1 MFLCINVDSGQY
13 LIADIN
19 IDCNSNDWRIG
30 TTYASFMILLYPVG
44 IPMMYLWLLYQV
56 KDDILAVNKPHE
68 SFKISTTIVDAS
80 GGDSLRNEN
89 DNNSGNSNSNNAN
102 DELDAFIITHN
113 NSHRSN
119 TVALNNNG
127 SRSETNTAVNDNN
140 DISSANSDSKKSI
153 YKSLFEVKSIRF
165 LWEPYEGKYWYDWC
179 EHPAN

>member
-1 MFLCINVDSGQY
+1 
-13 LIADIN
+13 
-19 IDCNSNDWRIG
+19 
-30 TTYASFMILLYPVG
+30 
-44 IPMMYLWLLYQV
+44 MMYLWLLYQV

-68 SFKISTTIVDAS
+68 SVKISTTIVDTS

-119 TVALNNNG
+119 SVASNNNG

-165 LWEPYEGKYWYDWC
+165 LWEPYEGKYWYDFC